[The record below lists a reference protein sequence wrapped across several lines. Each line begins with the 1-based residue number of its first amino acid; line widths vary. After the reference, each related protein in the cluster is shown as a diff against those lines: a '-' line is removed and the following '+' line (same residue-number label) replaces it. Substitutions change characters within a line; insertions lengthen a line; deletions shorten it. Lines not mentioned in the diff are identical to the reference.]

1 MKNST
6 LFSLVLRGNSSREK
20 MHLKTLICPLFIS
33 VIQGFSIIERGKMFS
48 EDPTNQYSLYI
59 ANDDGRPLSSWHD
72 VPLVATEVDSSNQT
86 YNMIVEIPRFSQAK
100 FEIHRERRL
109 NPIVEDKK
117 NSKNRFLPNVFPWHG
132 HVCNYGAFPQTW
144 ENPFHSDPWTGL
156 AGDKD
161 PIDVCEIGSNTIPS
175 GTVVPVKVF
184 YLVN

>member
-117 NSKNRFLPNVFPWHG
+117 NST
-132 HVCNYGAFPQTW
+132 A
-144 ENPFHSDPWTGL
+144 S
-156 AGDKD
+156 
-161 PIDVCEIGSNTIPS
+161 S
-175 GTVVPVKVF
+175 
-184 YLVN
+184 YL

>member
-1 MKNST
+1 
-6 LFSLVLRGNSSREK
+6 

-33 VIQGFSIIERGKMFS
+33 FIQGFSIIERGKMFS

-59 ANDDGRPLSSWHD
+59 ANDDGMPLSSWHD
-72 VPLVATEVDSSNQT
+72 VPLLATEVDSSNQT

-156 AGDKD
+156 DGDKD

-175 GTVVPVKVF
+175 GTVVPVKVS
-184 YLVN
+184 Y